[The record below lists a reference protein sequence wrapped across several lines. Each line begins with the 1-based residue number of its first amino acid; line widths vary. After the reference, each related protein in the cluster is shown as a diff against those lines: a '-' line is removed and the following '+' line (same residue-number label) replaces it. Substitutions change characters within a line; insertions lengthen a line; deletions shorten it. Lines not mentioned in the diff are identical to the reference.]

1 MNKRIFRS
9 MVAVSAMV
17 LLVCVICITSVLY
30 GYFGDI
36 IRDEL
41 KEEASIISQEV
52 QKDHDYLTEIN
63 SIKNRVTLVSADGT
77 VLYDSE
83 ADAGSME
90 NHLDREEISGAIENG
105 EAYSTRFSDT
115 LSTKTI
121 YYAKLLDDGSV
132 LRLAQEQSMVMLL
145 LRGIISPVIL
155 IMFAIIILAFIVS
168 EFISRKIVN
177 PVNDLDLSDPEAE
190 EPYPELAPLITKIRQ
205 QNRHIAIQLDEMQR
219 KQKEFMAI
227 MENMSEGFLMIDK
240 NM

>member
-90 NHLDREEISGAIENG
+90 NHLDRE
-105 EAYSTRFSDT
+105 
-115 LSTKTI
+115 
-121 YYAKLLDDGSV
+121 
-132 LRLAQEQSMVMLL
+132 
-145 LRGIISPVIL
+145 
-155 IMFAIIILAFIVS
+155 
-168 EFISRKIVN
+168 
-177 PVNDLDLSDPEAE
+177 
-190 EPYPELAPLITKIRQ
+190 
-205 QNRHIAIQLDEMQR
+205 
-219 KQKEFMAI
+219 
-227 MENMSEGFLMIDK
+227 
-240 NM
+240 

>member
-205 QNRHIAIQLDEMQR
+205 QNRHIAIQLD
-219 KQKEFMAI
+219 
-227 MENMSEGFLMIDK
+227 
-240 NM
+240 